1 MALEICG
8 DQIVEKVK
16 QRSFLLL
23 ERHFDH
29 SRRSYMLI
37 YFQVREFCGPMD
49 PEIARHIRPQTIR
62 AMFGVD
68 KISNAVH
75 CTDLPEDGVLE
86 VCRSP

>member
-16 QRSFLLL
+16 QISFLL
-23 ERHFDH
+23 ERHFDYSCWCH
-29 SRRSYMLI
+29 ILI
-37 YFQVREFCGPMD
+37 YYQVREFCGPMD

-62 AMFGVD
+62 AMFGLD

-86 VCRSP
+86 V